1 MVKSE
6 KEKDLH
12 TVPEVILLVLAT
24 IILAT
29 LGYSV
34 APVLSPFVLVGAM
47 IYLLYPLRTQP
58 LPRRI
63 LWLSVILFF
72 IWFFDS
78 IIGILAPFI
87 LAFIAAYMLNPLVA
101 SMEQRRVP
109 RWLSSLV
116 SVLLIVGIGVT
127 GGLFFFPAV
136 IREFQHIIAG
146 SGVIASDLARLI
158 ETGIIF
164 DILSDFGIPIEQA
177 RSLITDE
184 LMPKLEGLITALFKG
199 LLGMVTGVSSLAVHV
214 INIVIIPFLVF
225 YLLLDYPKI
234 MARFRGS
241 FPPSASKTLGNII
254 RIMDEVFGNY
264 LRGAVIVACIQ
275 GAISG
280 VGLWLIG
287 VDYPLVLGI
296 MTGLLNFI
304 PYVGL
309 ITSLVVSSI
318 VAIIGADA
326 VLAKV
331 IAIILLYLSQK
342 VLEATVLAPRI
353 IGSRVGLHP
362 VLLILCLLVFGHFL
376 GLVGMLIA
384 VPATALIIVAVKEW
398 EKSRPPMKAG
408 RRQGTE

>member
-1 MVKSE
+1 M
-6 KEKDLH
+6 
-12 TVPEVILLVLAT
+12 PEIILLILAT

-29 LGYSV
+29 LGYAV
-34 APVLSPFVLVGAM
+34 APVLSPFVLVGAL
-47 IYLLYPLRTQP
+47 IYLLYPLRKQP
-58 LPRRI
+58 FPRRI

-72 IWFFDS
+72 LWFIDS

-87 LAFIAAYMLNPLVA
+87 IAFIAAYVLNPFIA
-101 SMEQRRVP
+101 SLEQRKIP
-109 RWLSSLV
+109 RWLASLA
-116 SVLLIVGIGVT
+116 SVLLIVSVGVT
-127 GGLFFFPAV
+127 GGLFFIPAV
-136 IREFQHIIAG
+136 IKEFQHIIAG

-164 DILSDFGIPIEQA
+164 DILSDYGIPIEQA

-225 YLLLDYPKI
+225 YLLLDYPTI
-234 MARFRGS
+234 MVRFRGA
-241 FPPSASKTLGNII
+241 FPPSASKTLSNVV
-254 RIMDEVFGNY
+254 RIMDEVFGGY
-264 LRGAVIVACIQ
+264 VKGAVIVACIQ
-275 GAISG
+275 GTISG

-326 VLAKV
+326 VLAKI
-331 IAIILLYLSQK
+331 IAIVLLYLSQK

-384 VPATALIIVAVKEW
+384 VPATALIIVGVKEW
-398 EKSRPPMKAG
+398 EMSRPLAKAG
-408 RRQGTE
+408 SR